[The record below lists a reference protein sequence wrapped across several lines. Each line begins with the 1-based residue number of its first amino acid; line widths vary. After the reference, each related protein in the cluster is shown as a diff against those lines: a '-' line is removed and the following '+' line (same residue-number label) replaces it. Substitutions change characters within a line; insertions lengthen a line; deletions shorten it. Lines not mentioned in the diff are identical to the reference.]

1 MRKAPCNLK
10 CTQGTKSITLTKLLM
25 PPLLDPFLLFFFNN
39 EYILMLIYLTVSGL
53 SCGMQDTKSIILTK
67 LLMSPVLDL
76 SLLFFNEYI
85 LMFIYL
91 FDCVRA

>member
-1 MRKAPCNLK
+1 
-10 CTQGTKSITLTKLLM
+10 
-25 PPLLDPFLLFFFNN
+25 
-39 EYILMLIYLTVSGL
+39 MLIYLTVSGL

-91 FDCVRA
+91 FDCVRS